1 MICEAIDI
9 SPVMNQLQLYEMNSS
24 GIFKQYF
31 ITEIVL
37 SAVALNIVSE

>member
-9 SPVMNQLQLYEMNSS
+9 SQVINQLQLYEINYS
-24 GIFKQYF
+24 GVFKQYF